1 MKTNW
6 QTKKLGEVCDV
17 FDDGDWIEKKDQSF
31 DGIRLI
37 QTGNIG
43 DGVFKDRGEKARY
56 ISEATFKRLR
66 CTEILPGDLLISRLP
81 DPVGRSCIIP
91 NTGEKM
97 ITAVDCTIV
106 RFNKE
111 ILPQWFINY
120 SLSQEYQDQI
130 NKEIGGATRQRISR
144 KNLGQIE
151 IPLPP
156 LSEQK
161 RILKILDEVFEK
173 TAKAKENTE
182 KNLQNSKELFESYLQ
197 NVFANRGKDW
207 EEKKLGSLTSKI
219 GSGATPRG
227 GKESYKKEGISLVRS
242 MNVHDRSFVE
252 KNLAFIDNKQADD
265 LVNVTLEKG
274 DVLLNITGASVAR
287 CCVIPDK
294 YLPAR
299 VNQHVSIIRPKPEM
313 IDPFFLNYLLT
324 SKLYKDQ
331 LLMIGGQGAT
341 RQAITKA
348 QLEDF
353 SVSFPKSL
361 SEQNAIIKK
370 LNALSKNKKTL
381 ETNYVCKLSDL
392 DEFKKSIL
400 NKAFTQAL

>member
-1 MKTNW
+1 M
-6 QTKKLGEVCDV
+6 
-17 FDDGDWIEKKDQSF
+17 
-31 DGIRLI
+31 
-37 QTGNIG
+37 
-43 DGVFKDRGEKARY
+43 
-56 ISEATFKRLR
+56 
-66 CTEILPGDLLISRLP
+66 
-81 DPVGRSCIIP
+81 
-91 NTGEKM
+91 
-97 ITAVDCTIV
+97 
-106 RFNKE
+106 
-111 ILPQWFINY
+111 
-120 SLSQEYQDQI
+120 
-130 NKEIGGATRQRISR
+130 
-144 KNLGQIE
+144 
-151 IPLPP
+151 
-156 LSEQK
+156 
-161 RILKILDEVFEK
+161 DEVFEK